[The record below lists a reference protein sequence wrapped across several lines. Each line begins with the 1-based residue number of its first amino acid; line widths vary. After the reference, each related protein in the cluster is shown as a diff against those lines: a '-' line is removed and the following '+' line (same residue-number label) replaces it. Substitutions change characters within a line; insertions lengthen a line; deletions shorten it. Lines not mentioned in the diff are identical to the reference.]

1 MNMNQDEIKQLAQLA
16 RLNIPQSE
24 MESVSKDIAAILGFI
39 DTIQAIELDSQV
51 IDSHNKQNIFRT
63 DTVQPLAA
71 AYDLIEAAPS
81 HQDHYVKVPKV
92 LE

>member
-1 MNMNQDEIKQLAQLA
+1 VMNMNQDEIKQLAQLA

-39 DTIQAIELDSQV
+39 DTIELDSQV